1 MNLRSSIIKILREQT
16 QESEFEYSN
25 QDEITNYL
33 KLMSGNLNG
42 LARIPKFKGKKII
55 INGSLDLSDYPET
68 KNLGPIVK
76 VNGRLDIGST
86 EIESIEGVEVTGYVN
101 DYNSKMYRIRK
112 AKENARILAIAQG
125 RRESNE
131 WGDLEDG
138 YSAKANALF
147 EYLKRR
153 DDLQDRPENL
163 QEKIDELED
172 RKSQLEESQSQL
184 DFNSEEYDRLGTQI
198 DAIDSEIEELNDGKF
213 GDVYDLIP
221 DGKMYGLAS
230 FKSKLPDSED
240 EEYFLGTR
248 GEVDRAFEEYWEQY
262 VDDVGT
268 EGFNESVIEDN
279 LDMDRLRSD
288 IEDTYENDVR
298 DNPEAYLSDDD
309 KELSGS
315 QENEIKQ
322 LEQEKNE
329 LELKLHDLE
338 PDDDEYDEVTDRIE
352 EIETEIDEIN
362 DSPDGEYKEEA
373 IEDKISDT
381 VEYYV
386 NNYKE
391 YLSNIGSD
399 IDDYI
404 DKDSLVQYLV
414 DSEDYGQMS
423 SYDGEYD
430 TIRFNE
436 REYYIF
442 RHN

>member
-1 MNLRSSIIKILREQT
+1 MNLRSSIIKILREHA

-42 LARIPKFKGKKII
+42 LTRIPKFKGKKII
-55 INGSLDLSDYPET
+55 INGDLDLSDYSET

-76 VNGRLDIGST
+76 VNGRLDISGT
-86 EIESIEGVEVTGYVN
+86 EIESIEGVEVTGYVS
-101 DYNSKMYRIRK
+101 DYNSKMYRIKR

-147 EYLKRR
+147 EYLKCR

-184 DFNSEEYDRLGTQI
+184 DFNSEEYDRLESQI
-198 DAIDSEIEELNDGKF
+198 NEVDVEIEELNDGKF

-221 DGKMYGLAS
+221 DGQMYGLAL

-248 GEVDRAFEEYWEQY
+248 GEVDSAFEEYWERY
-262 VDDVGT
+262 VDDVGI
-268 EGFNESVIEDN
+268 EGFNEWLIEDN
-279 LDMDRLRSD
+279 LDEDRLRSD
-288 IEDTYENDVR
+288 IEDVYENDIR
-298 DNPEAYLSDDD
+298 DNPESYLDDSDR
-309 KELSGS
+309 ELSSS
-315 QENEIKQ
+315 QEEEIKR
-322 LEQEKNE
+322 LEQEKSE
-329 LELKLHDLE
+329 LEELS
-338 PDDDEYDEVTDRIE
+338 DESEEYEEATDRIS
-352 EIETEIDEIN
+352 EIESEIEEIN
-362 DSPDGEYKEEA
+362 DSPEGDFNDEA
-373 IEDKISDT
+373 VQDKIDDT
-381 VEYYV
+381 VEYYMR
-386 NNYKE
+386 NKDEFFGNMGYSMKD
-391 YLSNIGSD
+391 YL
-399 IDDYI
+399 
-404 DKDSLVQYLV
+404 DKDSLVEYLV
-414 DSEDYGQMS
+414 NNEDYGQMS
-423 SYDGEYD
+423 SYDSSYD
-430 TIRFNE
+430 AERFNDKL
-436 REYYIF
+436 YYIF